1 MDLHICAVKYMKSD
15 FMLCI
20 HAGNIENGASRY
32 YKVLKSGYI
41 YVY

>member
-1 MDLHICAVKYMKSD
+1 MKSD

-20 HAGNIENGASRY
+20 HAANIENGASRY

-41 YVY
+41 YVYWEYFGTGTQ